1 MIIAVSC
8 EQGEKFSSFV
18 YFRIENG
25 AVHEREEVPVA
36 PGGTPE
42 LIAQLLG
49 LEVDMLISGKT
60 HPDLTAALMESGIMS
75 IRDVSGRADSVMAA
89 YLKGDLEF

>member
-1 MIIAVSC
+1 MIIAVSS
-8 EQGEKFSSFV
+8 EQGENFSSFV

-36 PGGTPE
+36 PGGLQE
-42 LIAQLLG
+42 LIGQLLG
-49 LEVDMLISGKT
+49 LEVDLLISGPT
-60 HPDLTAALMESGIMS
+60 PPELTAALMESGIMS
-75 IRDVSGRADSVMAA
+75 IRDIRGRADSIMAA